1 MLETGGCMNIHVYM
15 WIMQQ
20 MTDWKSY
27 RTNQGA
33 MRGAECTFV
42 LLEHENSK
50 LIGIFFTELKVKC
63 FIIDDETKDQATVE
77 FL

>member
-1 MLETGGCMNIHVYM
+1 MNIHVYM
-15 WIMQQ
+15 WIMQR

-27 RTNQGA
+27 RANQGA

-50 LIGIFFTELKVKC
+50 LIGIFFTELKV
-63 FIIDDETKDQATVE
+63 TG
-77 FL
+77 LP